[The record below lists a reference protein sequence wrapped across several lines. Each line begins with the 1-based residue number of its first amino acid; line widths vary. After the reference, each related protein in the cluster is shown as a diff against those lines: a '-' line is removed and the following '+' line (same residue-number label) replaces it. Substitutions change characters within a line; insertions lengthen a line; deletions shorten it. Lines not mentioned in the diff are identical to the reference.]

1 MLRDHR
7 LLQTDSQIKVD
18 AMAKVIEAFQ
28 AANPNIH
35 GVQTVVP
42 YTDYQTKIAASF
54 RRALVPDVGD
64 DLFWLGAAVEQ
75 IGLHCPAAA

>member
-1 MLRDHR
+1 MVSLFLFGSWQWRRMLRDHR

-54 RRALVPDVGD
+54 RRALART
-64 DLFWLGAAVEQ
+64 WR
-75 IGLHCPAAA
+75 